1 MLLNWKTVE
10 SLERPLEVDCTLS
23 NDSVYYRRNIRT
35 ELAGEEPELQTKYV
49 YEEVILPEEF
59 RFPIL
64 DTEEFIE
71 AIKRK
76 IAEINSQLH
85 ITKLDFFNNFCK
97 PAGITYDI
105 LEAKIAELGMKADW
119 NYCNHVY
126 YGVIYPFLTTLPLG
140 KTEEEIIAIF
150 EKLTKE

>member
-150 EKLTKE
+150 EKLTKD